1 MKTTRSA
8 LAAVAV
14 LAAAALVIPALQAA
28 PSSPTRNA
36 APAALS
42 PTAEHVEFGHI
53 RSLIRRGTRYVLRF
67 DPAFWLGGETAT
79 VAAREDGAI
88 GPREPVPNDYYIRDE
103 SKQLLTYSVPA
114 TARATVLVQGPRG
127 IRSQRVGMAEL
138 AQIVKGRN
146 PTGRRLYDRGNN
158 LGYWARTRIDTVRA
172 LDQQYQP

>member
-8 LAAVAV
+8 LGAAAA
-14 LAAAALVIPALQAA
+14 LAAAALVIPSLQAA
-28 PSSPTRNA
+28 PTSSTREA
-36 APAALS
+36 APAFVS
-42 PTAEHVEFGHI
+42 PPAELVQYGHI
-53 RSLIRRGTRYVLRF
+53 RSLVRSGSRYVLRF
-67 DPAFWLGGETAT
+67 DPAFWLGGTTAN

-88 GPREPVPNDYYIRDE
+88 RPGETVPNDYYVRDE
-103 SKQLLTYSVPA
+103 SRKVLTYRVSP

-146 PTGRRLYDRGNN
+146 PNGRRLYDRGNN
-158 LGYWARTRIDTVRA
+158 LGYWAGTRIDTVRA

>member
-8 LAAVAV
+8 LAAAGA
-14 LAAAALVIPALQAA
+14 LAAAAFVIPALQAA

-36 APAALS
+36 APASLS
-42 PTAEHVEFGHI
+42 PTAEHVEYGHI
-53 RSLIRRGTRYVLRF
+53 RSLVRAGGRYVLRF
-67 DPAFWLGGETAT
+67 DPAFWLGGTTAN

-88 GPREPVPNDYYIRDE
+88 GPGETVPNDYYVRDE
-103 SKQLLTYSVPA
+103 SRKALTYRVPA
-114 TARATVLVQGPRG
+114 TARATVLVQGSRG

-146 PTGRRLYDRGNN
+146 PNGRRLYDRGNN
-158 LGYWARTRIDTVRA
+158 LGYWARTRIDTVRS